1 VRLLG
6 PVEVT
11 CDGRLVTIGGSRA
24 RTLLAVLAIRA
35 GRVVDT
41 SALTE
46 AVWGDHAPRTA
57 AHALHVHASTVRRAL
72 GSRGHWLQSR
82 PPGYVLALEP
92 DALDIDRFE
101 HAARDG
107 RAELASGRPDAAVAR
122 LSDALAF
129 WRGSPLADVP
139 WERFADAEVRR
150 LEMLRL
156 ATEEDR
162 VEATLQLGD
171 AKSAAA
177 DAEELVAGDP
187 LREHRWILLMRAL
200 YASGRHAEALRR
212 AQDVRRFFAD
222 EVGLAPSPALTRLE
236 SLIARHDPG
245 LGRPDGTAPP
255 DDVPTTRFL
264 QHGGTHLAYQ
274 TIGRGPPDM
283 VFIPGFT
290 GHLELRWEDPDLT
303 RLYGRLA
310 RSCRLILFDKR
321 GTGMSDRD
329 HGMPP
334 IEDQVDDV
342 IAIMNATDAD
352 RVFLFGVFDGAAI
365 ALLTAAWCPDRV
377 RGVIAWTAFPVL
389 TADDYP
395 HGAPSE
401 LIDAMRELVER
412 GLIMEDAIPLWAPSR
427 VGDTAFAR
435 RLNRLLRMGLG
446 IGGAA
451 TLLRRLS
458 QIDIRPAL
466 SGIHAP
472 VLLLQ
477 RSGDRVL
484 SPENAEWMANRLP
497 AGSHVLLPGDDN
509 VMWAGPVEPIADKI
523 EAFLAA
529 NGRSLPSTQLS
540 VCRSERRAR

>member
-1 VRLLG
+1 M
-6 PVEVT
+6 
-11 CDGRLVTIGGSRA
+11 A
-24 RTLLAVLAIRA
+24 
-35 GRVVDT
+35 
-41 SALTE
+41 
-46 AVWGDHAPRTA
+46 
-57 AHALHVHASTVRRAL
+57 
-72 GSRGHWLQSR
+72 
-82 PPGYVLALEP
+82 
-92 DALDIDRFE
+92 
-101 HAARDG
+101 
-107 RAELASGRPDAAVAR
+107 
-122 LSDALAF
+122 
-129 WRGSPLADVP
+129 
-139 WERFADAEVRR
+139 
-150 LEMLRL
+150 
-156 ATEEDR
+156 
-162 VEATLQLGD
+162 
-171 AKSAAA
+171 
-177 DAEELVAGDP
+177 
-187 LREHRWILLMRAL
+187 
-200 YASGRHAEALRR
+200 
-212 AQDVRRFFAD
+212 
-222 EVGLAPSPALTRLE
+222 
-236 SLIARHDPG
+236 
-245 LGRPDGTAPP
+245 
-255 DDVPTTRFL
+255 TTRFL

-310 RSCRLILFDKR
+310 RSCRLILFNNR

-342 IAIMNATDAD
+342 IVIMNATDAD

-365 ALLTAAWCPDRV
+365 ALLTAVWCPDRV
-377 RGVIAWTAFPVL
+377 RGVITWTAFPVL

-395 HGAPSE
+395 HGAAPE
-401 LIDAMRELVER
+401 LIDAMRQLVEH

-427 VGDTAFAR
+427 VRDTAFAR
-435 RLNRLLRMGLG
+435 RLNRLIRMGLG

-509 VMWAGPVEPIADKI
+509 IMWAGPVEPIADNI

-529 NGRSLPSTQLS
+529 HG
-540 VCRSERRAR
+540 

>member
-1 VRLLG
+1 MPAPLAGHSTERSTTVGTTPRGPSARVSAIPAMPPPTMSTRIKPNAVAWRSRIAQGARPGPNYHRSVPRAGAEERSEVRLLG
-6 PVEVT
+6 PVEVI
-11 CDGRLVTIGGSRA
+11 CDGHLVTIGGSRA

-72 GSRGHWLQSR
+72 GSRGDWLQAR

-92 DALDIDRFE
+92 DALEIDRFE

-212 AQDVRRFFAD
+212 GQDVRRYFAD
-222 EVGLAPSPALTRLE
+222 EVGLAPSPTLTRLE

-245 LGRPDGTAPP
+245 LGRPEGTVPP
-255 DDVPTTRFL
+255 DDV
-264 QHGGTHLAYQ
+264 
-274 TIGRGPPDM
+274 
-283 VFIPGFT
+283 
-290 GHLELRWEDPDLT
+290 
-303 RLYGRLA
+303 
-310 RSCRLILFDKR
+310 
-321 GTGMSDRD
+321 
-329 HGMPP
+329 
-334 IEDQVDDV
+334 
-342 IAIMNATDAD
+342 
-352 RVFLFGVFDGAAI
+352 
-365 ALLTAAWCPDRV
+365 
-377 RGVIAWTAFPVL
+377 
-389 TADDYP
+389 
-395 HGAPSE
+395 
-401 LIDAMRELVER
+401 
-412 GLIMEDAIPLWAPSR
+412 
-427 VGDTAFAR
+427 
-435 RLNRLLRMGLG
+435 
-446 IGGAA
+446 
-451 TLLRRLS
+451 
-458 QIDIRPAL
+458 
-466 SGIHAP
+466 
-472 VLLLQ
+472 
-477 RSGDRVL
+477 
-484 SPENAEWMANRLP
+484 
-497 AGSHVLLPGDDN
+497 
-509 VMWAGPVEPIADKI
+509 
-523 EAFLAA
+523 
-529 NGRSLPSTQLS
+529 
-540 VCRSERRAR
+540 